1 MKKIIIIIALSLKF
15 SFNFECRIEEQ
26 KVDDNTSILYKTDFS
41 FSFNLK

>member
-1 MKKIIIIIALSLKF
+1 MKKFIIIIALLLKF

>member
-26 KVDDNTSILYKTDFS
+26 KVDDNTSILYKSDFS
-41 FSFNLK
+41 FSFYLK

>member
-1 MKKIIIIIALSLKF
+1 MKKIRIIIALSLKF

>member
-1 MKKIIIIIALSLKF
+1 MKKFIIIIALSLKF

>member
-1 MKKIIIIIALSLKF
+1 MKNIVIIIALSLKF

-26 KVDDNTSILYKTDFS
+26 KLDDNTSILYKSDFS

>member
-1 MKKIIIIIALSLKF
+1 MKKFIIIALSLKF